1 MDTRHVLFGLILTGY
16 LMGLLGLSREPTS
29 AIGMLG
35 LGGALIWAAYRR
47 HPGAWGA
54 AAFLSGLVLL
64 VLYLTPPLPPA
75 LAGSGLIACALG
87 ALALARTS
95 RADASLER
103 GWTHLVREAELKG
116 FPIALAI
123 FHTPRSLRPREERL
137 LRRHLRRRDAL
148 LPLQAGFA
156 VLLWKADT
164 YGSAVVAE
172 KLRNL
177 IAERL
182 GMPAWAGI
190 AVYPDHG
197 HSLDALWTQA
207 ESALNAARKHP
218 TPTVQL
224 VLPPSI
230 HEVLHAIQHDW
241 LELQRAAETEHA
253 PLALLYLPT
262 QRAPQP
268 LEVQL
273 ARNELRPKDRVA
285 ATAEG
290 FLILLWKADAH
301 GARVVARTLQNAL
314 EPTLPLAAPPRYA
327 VFPQDGTSLPSLWQN
342 THPA

>member
-1 MDTRHVLFGLILTGY
+1 MKPRRLLVGLILSGY
-16 LMGLLGLSREPTS
+16 LIGFLALSREPWIAT
-29 AIGMLG
+29 GLLG
-35 LGGALIWAAYRR
+35 LGGALLWAVYRPYPR
-47 HPGAWGA
+47 AWGTVA
-54 AAFLSGLVLL
+54 LLGGLALL
-64 VLYLTPPLPPA
+64 VLYLTPPPPPV
-75 LAGSGLIACALG
+75 LAGIGLLACTLG
-87 ALALARTS
+87 ALSLALPLQAET
-95 RADASLER
+95 SLER
-103 GWTHLVREAELKG
+103 CWTRLVQEAELKG

-123 FHTPRSLRPREERL
+123 FHTPRSLRAREERL
-137 LRRHLRRRDAL
+137 LRRHLRRRDLL

-172 KLRNL
+172 KLRHL
-177 IAERL
+177 IAEHL
-182 GMPAWAGI
+182 GIPAWAGI

-207 ESALNAARKHP
+207 ETALNAARKHP

-230 HEVLHAIQHDW
+230 HEVLHALQPDW

-273 ARNELRPKDRVA
+273 ARKELRPKDRVA

-301 GARVVARTLQNAL
+301 GARVVAQTLQNAL
-314 EPTLPLAAPPRYA
+314 GPTLPLAAPPRYA

-342 THPA
+342 AHSA